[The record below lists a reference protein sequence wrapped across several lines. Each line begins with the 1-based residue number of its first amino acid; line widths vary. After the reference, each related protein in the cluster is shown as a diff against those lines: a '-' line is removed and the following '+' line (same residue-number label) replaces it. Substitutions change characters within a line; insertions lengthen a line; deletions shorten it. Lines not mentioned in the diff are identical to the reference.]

1 MVSNILLGFGVVVFA
16 IGYFRKS
23 RNIML
28 LGALLLVGGAR
39 CEDLAAGWKAGGA

>member
-1 MVSNILLGFGVVVFA
+1 VTSNILLVIGAIVFA

-28 LGALLLVGGAR
+28 LGTVLIICGAGY
-39 CEDLAAGWKAGGA
+39 EGMVAGWRAAR